1 VASEPAYVRAFR
13 EFTKSAPTADD
24 IGPME
29 EEFYGQNDR
38 ACGIL
43 FGGWID
49 LALVSAIKSTL
60 RPDLTSGLEK
70 DLFDFEGPLGTF
82 SSRINLAYALLIF
95 GEKTKHD
102 LELIRLIRNQFAHCR
117 LPLRFEVPEVSAVCA
132 HLQLPDTDQT
142 TNPFMFASLGKMY
155 DLMQL
160 DDYNNP
166 KHPKTRFLTCCHSI
180 VHGLLDFARRPERST
195 LHASRLP

>member
-1 VASEPAYVRAFR
+1 MPPDYVRAFK
-13 EFTKSAPTADD
+13 EYTKSTPTADD

-60 RPDLTSGLEK
+60 RPDLTRILE
-70 DLFDFEGPLGTF
+70 DSLFDFEGPIRTF
-82 SSRINLAYALLIF
+82 SSRINLAYALSIF

-102 LELIRLIRNQFAHCR
+102 LDLIRLIRNQFAHCR
-117 LPLRFEVPEVSAVCA
+117 LPLHFEIPEVKAVCD
-132 HLQLPDTDQT
+132 HLQIPDTGQAT
-142 TNPFMFASLGKMY
+142 HPFMFASFVRSHE
-155 DLMQL
+155 LMKTAE
-160 DDYNNP
+160 YNDP

-180 VHGLLDFARRPERST
+180 VHGLLDFSRRPDRT
-195 LHASRLP
+195 ILQASRLP